1 MALMKT
7 HLDRTLS
14 GSPVFQAWEI
24 TVAVALPLERW
35 HFFLERH
42 VQSSLLKALG
52 LSRDFVRNG
61 LRDDWKKWW
70 TEELAPAVDALHAV
84 DRVYGVSVIRHATLA
99 NLQSAAGDGRTRLLF
114 LIAHHPAETGD
125 IELYEGLVPWGHVA
139 AAVSDLSVVLMVCGS
154 GNWMNDLLDMR
165 QLPAGSVLPEMPV
178 REGCIYLRFLLERL
192 VGGAPLDEAQ
202 HDARR
207 NFLGR

>member
-14 GSPVFQAWEI
+14 GSPVFQSREI

-42 VQSSLLKALG
+42 IQSSLLKALG

-70 TEELAPAVDALHAV
+70 TTELAPAVDALNDV
-84 DRVYGVSVIRHATLA
+84 DRVYGVSVIRHATLT
-99 NLQSAAGDGRTRLLF
+99 NLESVSRDGRTRLLF
-114 LIAHHPAETGD
+114 LIAHHPEESGD
-125 IELYEGLVPWGHVA
+125 IELYEGLVPWAHISA
-139 AAVSDLSVVLMVCGS
+139 AISGLSVVLMVCGS
-154 GNWMNDLLDMR
+154 GNWMNDLLNMR

-178 REGCIYLRFLLERL
+178 REGCIYLRFLLDRL

-202 HDARR
+202 HEARR
-207 NFLGR
+207 NFLSR

>member
-14 GSPVFQAWEI
+14 GSPVFKAREI

-70 TEELAPAVDALHAV
+70 TTELAPAVDALNDV
-84 DRVYGVSVIRHATLA
+84 DRVCGVSVIRHATLA
-99 NLQSAAGDGRTRLLF
+99 NLESVGRDGRTRLLF
-114 LIAHHPAETGD
+114 LIAHHPAESGD
-125 IELYEGLVPWGHVA
+125 IELYEGLVPWAHISA
-139 AAVSDLSVVLMVCGS
+139 AISGLSVVLMVCGS
-154 GNWMNDLLDMR
+154 GKWMNDLLNMR

-178 REGCIYLRFLLERL
+178 REGCIYLRFLLDRL
-192 VGGAPLDEAQ
+192 VGGASLDEAQ
-202 HDARR
+202 HEARR
-207 NFLGR
+207 NFLSR